1 VKSGA
6 KVPPPDGAAS
16 AQYRPQYEIVSE
28 KIVEFIHQAG
38 LKPGD
43 RLPTEQG
50 LGEQLGVSRNIVR
63 EAIKFLTATGLVA
76 ARKGVGV
83 YVAGKP
89 RLIASPAINLS
100 MQVDPEHIQ
109 ALFDFRCMQEML
121 TARLAT
127 EQITLVELRELEKIV
142 ETNHRYAKAGAWDPF
157 LASDDDFHRTI
168 AQATHNPFF
177 VETVSSVLQLQRWAI
192 KVVTG
197 GAPGSMVIA
206 AEQHRAIFGAIK
218 DGQPEAAAQA
228 VKTHIETVLSN
239 YRQEARRRLL
249 NDETSNDATPQLRRL

>member
-1 VKSGA
+1 MKSSA
-6 KVPPPDGAAS
+6 KISPPDGGTI

-89 RLIASPAINLS
+89 RLIASPAITLS

-121 TARLAT
+121 TAKMAT

-142 ETNHRYAKAGAWDPF
+142 ALNHRYAKAEEEDLF

-177 VETVSSVLQLQRWAI
+177 VETISSVLQLQRWAI

-206 AEQHRAIFGAIK
+206 AEQHGAIFDAIK
-218 DGQPEAAAQA
+218 NGQPEAAAQA

-249 NDETSNDATPQLRRL
+249 NDKTSNDATPN

>member
-1 VKSGA
+1 MKNSS
-6 KVPPPDGAAS
+6 KVSSPDGGSIAH
-16 AQYRPQYEIVSE
+16 YRPQYEVVSE
-28 KIVEFIHQAG
+28 KIIEYIQQAG
-38 LKPGD
+38 MKPGD

-50 LGEQLGVSRNIVR
+50 LGEQFGVSRNIVR
-63 EAIKFLTATGLVA
+63 EAIKYLAATGLVA

-83 YVAGKP
+83 YVAGMP

-121 TARLAT
+121 TARIAT
-127 EQITLVELRELEKIV
+127 AQITLAELRDLEKIV
-142 ETNHRYAKAGAWDPF
+142 ATNQRYAEAEDWELF
-157 LASDDDFHRTI
+157 LASDDDFHRKI

-177 VETVSSVLQLQRWAI
+177 VETVSSIMQLQRWAI

-206 AEQHRAIFGAIK
+206 AQQHEVIFAAIK
-218 DGQPEAAAQA
+218 NGQSEAAAQA
-228 VKTHIETVLSN
+228 VKNHVETVLSS

-249 NDETSNDATPQLRRL
+249 NDEISTDGTPS

>member
-1 VKSGA
+1 VKNSS
-6 KVPPPDGAAS
+6 KVSPSDGGTNG
-16 AQYRPQYEIVSE
+16 QYRPQYEVVSE
-28 KIVEFIHQAG
+28 RIVEYIQQAG
-38 LKPGD
+38 MKPGD

-50 LGEQLGVSRNIVR
+50 LGEQFGVSRNIVR
-63 EAIKFLTATGLVA
+63 EAIKYLTATGLVA

-83 YVAGKP
+83 YVAGMP

-121 TARLAT
+121 TARIAT
-127 EQITLVELRELEKIV
+127 GQITLVELRELERIV
-142 ETNHRYAKAGAWDPF
+142 ATNYRYAKAGEWEPF

-168 AQATHNPFF
+168 AQATRNPFF
-177 VETVSSVLQLQRWAI
+177 VETVSSIMKLQRWAV

-206 AEQHRAIFGAIK
+206 AQQHEAIFDAIK
-218 DGQPEAAAQA
+218 DGQSEAAAQA
-228 VKTHIETVLSN
+228 VKIHVETVLSS

-249 NDETSNDATPQLRRL
+249 NDGLSNEATSS

>member
-1 VKSGA
+1 MEIANVKRVS
-6 KVPPPDGAAS
+6 AAEETFRTLHDMIMTGKL
-16 AQYRPQYEIVSE
+16 A
-28 KIVEFIHQAG
+28 
-38 LKPGD
+38 PGD
-43 RLPTEQG
+43 KLPPQDK
-50 LGEQLGVSRNIVR
+50 LAQQFGVSRNIVR
-63 EAIKFLTATGLVA
+63 EAIKYLAATGLVA

-83 YVAGKP
+83 YVAGMP

-121 TARLAT
+121 TARIAT
-127 EQITLVELRELEKIV
+127 GQITLAELRDLEKIV
-142 ETNHRYAKAGAWDPF
+142 ATNQRFAQAGDWEPF
-157 LASDDDFHRTI
+157 LASDDDFHRKI

-177 VETVSSVLQLQRWAI
+177 VETISSIMQLQRWAI

-206 AEQHRAIFGAIK
+206 AEQHEVIFDAIK
-218 DGQPEAAAQA
+218 DGQSEEAAQA
-228 VKTHIETVLSN
+228 VKNHIETVLSS

-249 NDETSNDATPQLRRL
+249 NDEISPDGTPS

>member
-1 VKSGA
+1 MKSSA
-6 KVPPPDGAAS
+6 KVLPPDGAAS
-16 AQYRPQYEIVSE
+16 AQYRPQYEIVAE
-28 KIVEFIHQAG
+28 KIAEFINQAG

-50 LGEQLGVSRNIVR
+50 LGEQFGVSRNIVR

-89 RLIASPAINLS
+89 HLIASPTINLS

-121 TARLAT
+121 TARMAT

-142 ETNHRYAKAGAWDPF
+142 ATNHRHAEAGEMEPF

-192 KVVTG
+192 RVVTG
-197 GAPGSMVIA
+197 GAPGSLLIA
-206 AEQHRAIFGAIK
+206 AEQHAAIFDAIK
-218 DGQPEAAAQA
+218 GGQPEAAAQA

-249 NDETSNDATPQLRRL
+249 THETPNDDSPVLRRL

>member
-1 VKSGA
+1 VKISS
-6 KVPPPDGAAS
+6 KVSSSDGGVAAP
-16 AQYRPQYEIVSE
+16 YRPQYEVVSE
-28 KIVEFIHQAG
+28 KIIEYIQQAG
-38 LKPGD
+38 MKPGD

-50 LGEQLGVSRNIVR
+50 LGEQFGVSRNIVR
-63 EAIKFLTATGLVA
+63 EAIKYLAATGLVA

-83 YVAGKP
+83 YVAGTP
-89 RLIASPAINLS
+89 HLIASPAINLS

-121 TARLAT
+121 TARIAT
-127 EQITLVELRELEKIV
+127 AQITLVELRNLEKIV
-142 ETNHRYAKAGAWDPF
+142 ATNQRYAQAGDWDPF
-157 LASDDDFHRTI
+157 LASDDDFHRKI
-168 AQATHNPFF
+168 AEATHNPFF
-177 VETVSSVLQLQRWAI
+177 VETVSSIMQLQRWAI

-206 AEQHRAIFGAIK
+206 AQQHEVIFDAIK

-228 VKTHIETVLSN
+228 VKTHIETVLSS

-249 NDETSNDATPQLRRL
+249 NDEISNDGTPS

>member
-1 VKSGA
+1 MKNSAKGA
-6 KVPPPDGAAS
+6 PPDGATV

-28 KIVEFIHQAG
+28 KIVEFIYQAG

-83 YVAGKP
+83 YVAGNP

-142 ETNHRYAKAGAWDPF
+142 ETNHRYAKAGEWDPF

-197 GAPGSMVIA
+197 SALGSMVIA
-206 AEQHRAIFGAIK
+206 AEQHGAIFAAIK

-228 VKTHIETVLSN
+228 VKVRIETVLSN
-239 YRQEARRRLL
+239 YRQAVRRRLL
-249 NDETSNDATPQLRRL
+249 NDETSNDITLS

>member
-1 VKSGA
+1 MKSSA
-6 KVPPPDGAAS
+6 KVSPPDGGAI
-16 AQYRPQYEIVSE
+16 AQYRPQYEVVSE

-63 EAIKFLTATGLVA
+63 EAIKYLTATGLVA
-76 ARKGVGV
+76 ARKGVGI

-121 TARLAT
+121 TTRIAT
-127 EQITLVELRELEKIV
+127 EQITLVELRELERIV
-142 ETNHRYAKAGAWDPF
+142 ALNRRYAQTGEWEPF

-197 GAPGSMVIA
+197 GAPGSLVIA
-206 AEQHRAIFGAIK
+206 AEQHEAVFTAIK

-228 VKTHIETVLSN
+228 VKAHIETVLAN

-249 NDETSNDATPQLRRL
+249 SDEI

>member
-1 VKSGA
+1 MKSSTKGA
-6 KVPPPDGAAS
+6 PPDGAIV
-16 AQYRPQYEIVSE
+16 AQYRPQYEIVAE
-28 KIVEFIHQAG
+28 KIVELIYQAG
-38 LKPGD
+38 LKPGE

-83 YVAGKP
+83 YIAGKP

-121 TARLAT
+121 AAHMAT

-142 ETNHRYAKAGAWDPF
+142 ATNQRYAKAGEWAPF

-197 GAPGSMVIA
+197 SALGSMATA
-206 AEQHRAIFGAIK
+206 AEQHGAIFDAIK
-218 DGQPEAAAQA
+218 DGQPEAAAQV
-228 VKTHIETVLSN
+228 VKAHIETVVSN
-239 YRQEARRRLL
+239 YRQAVRRRLL
-249 NDETSNDATPQLRRL
+249 NDETSNDTTSS

>member
-1 VKSGA
+1 MKDRA
-6 KVPPPDGAAS
+6 KVPSTDEGTI
-16 AQYRPQYEIVSE
+16 AQYRPQYEIVSQ
-28 KIVEFIHQAG
+28 KIVEFIDQAG

-89 RLIASPAINLS
+89 RLIASPALNLS

-142 ETNHRYAKAGAWDPF
+142 VTNHRYANAGEWEPF
-157 LASDDDFHRTI
+157 LASDDDFHRAI

-192 KVVTG
+192 RVVTG
-197 GAPGSMVIA
+197 GAPGSMITGSRTA
-206 AEQHRAIFGAIK
+206 W
-218 DGQPEAAAQA
+218 
-228 VKTHIETVLSN
+228 
-239 YRQEARRRLL
+239 
-249 NDETSNDATPQLRRL
+249 

>member
-1 VKSGA
+1 MKNSS
-6 KVPPPDGAAS
+6 KVTLPDGGANG
-16 AQYRPQYEIVSE
+16 QYRPQYEVVSE
-28 KIVEFIHQAG
+28 RIVEYIQQAG
-38 LKPGD
+38 MKPGD

-50 LGEQLGVSRNIVR
+50 LGEQFGVSRNIVR
-63 EAIKFLTATGLVA
+63 EAIKYLTATGLVA

-83 YVAGKP
+83 YVAGMP
-89 RLIASPAINLS
+89 RLITSPAINLS

-121 TARLAT
+121 TARIAT
-127 EQITLVELRELEKIV
+127 EQITLVELRELERIV
-142 ETNHRYAKAGAWDPF
+142 ATNYRYAKAGEWEPF

-168 AQATHNPFF
+168 AQATRNPFF
-177 VETVSSVLQLQRWAI
+177 VETVSSIMQVQRWAV

-206 AEQHRAIFGAIK
+206 AQQHGAIFDAIK
-218 DGQPEAAAQA
+218 DGQSEAAAQA
-228 VKTHIETVLSN
+228 VKIHVETVLLS

-249 NDETSNDATPQLRRL
+249 NDGLSNEATSS

>member
-1 VKSGA
+1 VKSSA
-6 KVPPPDGAAS
+6 KVPPNDGEAV

-28 KIVEFIHQAG
+28 KIVEFINQAG

-50 LGEQLGVSRNIVR
+50 LGEQFGVSRNIVR

-142 ETNHRYAKAGAWDPF
+142 ALNQRCAQAGEWEPF
-157 LASDDDFHRTI
+157 LASDDDFHRTV
-168 AQATHNPFF
+168 AQAAHNPFF
-177 VETVSSVLQLQRWAI
+177 VETISSVLQLQRWAI
-192 KVVTG
+192 KIVTG

-206 AEQHRAIFGAIK
+206 AEQHQAIFDAIK

-228 VKTHIETVLSN
+228 VKTHIETVLAN

-249 NDETSNDATPQLRRL
+249 NHEIPSDDSPSLRRL

>member
-1 VKSGA
+1 VKDSA
-6 KVPPPDGAAS
+6 KVSPNDEGAI
-16 AQYRPQYEIVSE
+16 AQYRPQYEIVSQ
-28 KIVEFIHQAG
+28 KIVEFINEAG

-50 LGEQLGVSRNIVR
+50 LGEQFGVSRNIVR

-89 RLIASPAINLS
+89 RLIASPTINLS
-100 MQVDPEHIQ
+100 MHVDPEHIQ

-127 EQITLVELRELEKIV
+127 EQLTLVELRELEKIV
-142 ETNHRYAKAGAWDPF
+142 ATNHRYAKAGEWEPF
-157 LASDDDFHRTI
+157 LESDDDFHRTI

-192 KVVTG
+192 RVVTG
-197 GAPGSMVIA
+197 GAPGSMIIA
-206 AEQHRAIFGAIK
+206 AEQHEAIFDAIK
-218 DGQPEAAAQA
+218 NGQPEAAAQA
-228 VKTHIETVLSN
+228 VKAHVETVVAN

-249 NDETSNDATPQLRRL
+249 TNETPPDDSPALRRL